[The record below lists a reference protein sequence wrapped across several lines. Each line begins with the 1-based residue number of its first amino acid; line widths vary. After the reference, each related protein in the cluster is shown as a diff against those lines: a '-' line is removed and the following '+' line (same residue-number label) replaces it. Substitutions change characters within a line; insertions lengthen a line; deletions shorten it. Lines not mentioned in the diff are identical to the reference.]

1 MAELVA
7 VGADHC
13 VGPGADTR
21 ARPYKANSATRSKEL
36 EEQEETC
43 AMRATDWDEAAFEG
57 HRPLLFSI
65 AYRMLGSA
73 SEAEDVVQDAWLR
86 AIQDEHADVRSP
98 RAYLTTIVTRLC
110 IDHLRSA
117 ERTRVEYPGP
127 WLPEPLA
134 EPNQESAEL
143 ASSLTTAFLVLLEQL
158 SPTER
163 AVFLLREV
171 FELDFDEIA
180 KSVGKSAANTR
191 QILTRARGRLR
202 ESRPRFTV
210 SRGESEEIVRRFR
223 HACGTGNVEEL
234 MALLHADAE
243 LVSDGGGK
251 AAAATRPVLGADRI
265 TRFVLGYAG
274 KLHWSES
281 DFQLVT
287 INGAPGLLMRHPVA
301 GNGTYSFDIA
311 DGRIRAI
318 YIVRNPDKLRGFLE
332 RTH

>member
-1 MAELVA
+1 
-7 VGADHC
+7 
-13 VGPGADTR
+13 
-21 ARPYKANSATRSKEL
+21 
-36 EEQEETC
+36 
-43 AMRATDWDEAAFEG
+43 
-57 HRPLLFSI
+57 
-65 AYRMLGSA
+65 MLGSA

-86 AIQDEHADVRSP
+86 ARQDEQTDVRSP

-117 ERTRVEYPGP
+117 ERTRMEYPGP

-134 EPNQESAEL
+134 EPNQESVEL

-158 SPTER
+158 APTER

-171 FELDFDEIA
+171 FDLDFDEIA
-180 KSVGKSAANTR
+180 RIVGKSETNAR

-202 ESRPRFTV
+202 DSRPRFTV
-210 SRGESEEIVRRFR
+210 SRRESEEIVRRFR
-223 HACGTGNVEEL
+223 QACVTGNVEEL
-234 MALLHADAE
+234 MAVLHADAQ

-251 AAAATRPVLGADRI
+251 AAAATRPVLGADRVAK
-265 TRFVLGYAG
+265 FMFGYAG

-287 INGAPGLLMRHPVA
+287 INGAPGLLLRHPIA

>member
-1 MAELVA
+1 MA
-7 VGADHC
+7 
-13 VGPGADTR
+13 
-21 ARPYKANSATRSKEL
+21 
-36 EEQEETC
+36 
-43 AMRATDWDEAAFEG
+43 ATDWDGATFEA

-65 AYRMLGSA
+65 AYRMLGSV

-86 AIQDEHADVRSP
+86 ACQDEHADVRSP

-117 ERTRVEYPGP
+117 ERTRVQYPGP
-127 WLPEPLA
+127 WLPEPLV

-158 SPTER
+158 APTER

-180 KSVGKSAANTR
+180 RTVGKSEANTR

-202 ESRPRFTV
+202 DSRPRFTV
-210 SRGESEEIVRRFR
+210 SRRESEEIVRRFR
-223 HACGTGNVEEL
+223 HAYVTGNVEEL
-234 MALLHADAE
+234 MAVLHPDAE
-243 LVSDGGGK
+243 LVADGGGK
-251 AAAATRPVLGADRI
+251 APAATSPVLGASRI
-265 TRFVLGYAG
+265 ATFVVDLAG
-274 KLHWSES
+274 KMPWSES

-287 INGAPGLLMRHPVA
+287 VNGAPGLLMRHPIS
-301 GNGTYSFDIA
+301 GNGTYSFDIT

-318 YIVRNPDKLRGFLE
+318 YGVRNPDKLRGFLE
-332 RTH
+332 HTY

>member
-1 MAELVA
+1 MASTEWD
-7 VGADHC
+7 GA
-13 VGPGADTR
+13 TF
-21 ARPYKANSATRSKEL
+21 
-36 EEQEETC
+36 
-43 AMRATDWDEAAFEG
+43 EA

-86 AIQDEHADVRSP
+86 ARQDEHADIRSP

-117 ERTRVEYPGP
+117 ERTRMEYPGP

-143 ASSLTTAFLVLLEQL
+143 ASSLTTAFLVMLEHL
-158 SPTER
+158 APTER

-180 KSVGKSAANTR
+180 RSIGKSEVNTR

-210 SRGESEEIVRRFR
+210 SRGESEEIVQRFR
-223 HACGTGNVEEL
+223 HACVTGNVEEL
-234 MALLHADAE
+234 MAVLHADATF
-243 LVSDGGGK
+243 VADGGGK
-251 AAAATRPVLGADRI
+251 AAAPTSPVLGADRI
-265 TRFVLGYAG
+265 AEFLIDIVG
-274 KLHWSES
+274 KVRWSES
-281 DFQLVT
+281 DPQLVT
-287 INGAPGLLMRHPVA
+287 INGAPGLLVRHPIS
-301 GNGTYSFDIA
+301 GNGTYSFEIV
-311 DGRIRAI
+311 DGRIRQI
-318 YIVRNPDKLRGFLE
+318 YVVRNPDKLRGFLE
-332 RTH
+332 QTH

>member
-1 MAELVA
+1 M
-7 VGADHC
+7 GAS
-13 VGPGADTR
+13 
-21 ARPYKANSATRSKEL
+21 N
-36 EEQEETC
+36 
-43 AMRATDWDEAAFEG
+43 WDGAAFEA

-86 AIQDEHADVRSP
+86 ARQDEQSVVRSA
-98 RAYLTTIVTRLC
+98 RAYLTTIVTRLS
-110 IDHLRSA
+110 IDRLRSA
-117 ERTRVEYPGP
+117 ERSRLEYPGP

-158 SPTER
+158 TPTER

-180 KSVGKSAANTR
+180 RSIGKSQTNTR

-202 ESRPRFTV
+202 DARPRFTA
-210 SRGESEEIVRRFR
+210 SRGESEEIVRQFR
-223 HACGTGNVEEL
+223 HACATGNVEEL
-234 MALLHADAE
+234 MAVLHADAT

-251 AAAATRPVLGADRI
+251 AIAATRPVLGADRI
-265 TRFVLGYAG
+265 AKFMLGYAG

-281 DFQLVT
+281 HFELVT
-287 INGAPGLLMRHPVA
+287 VNGAPGLLLRHPIA
-301 GNGTYSFDIA
+301 GDGTYSFDIGG
-311 DGRIRAI
+311 GRIRAI
-318 YIVRNPDKLRGFLE
+318 YVMRNPDKLRRFLE
-332 RTH
+332 HTH

>member
-1 MAELVA
+1 MATTE
-7 VGADHC
+7 
-13 VGPGADTR
+13 
-21 ARPYKANSATRSKEL
+21 
-36 EEQEETC
+36 
-43 AMRATDWDEAAFEG
+43 WDAAAFET

-73 SEAEDVVQDAWLR
+73 SEAEDVMQDAWLR
-86 AIQDEHADVRSP
+86 ALQDEHADVRSP

-110 IDHLRSA
+110 IDRLRSA
-117 ERTRVEYPGP
+117 ERTRMEYPGP

-143 ASSLTTAFLVLLEQL
+143 ASSLTTAFLVVLEHL
-158 SPTER
+158 APTER

-180 KSVGKSAANTR
+180 ASVGKSEANTR
-191 QILTRARGRLR
+191 QILTRARSRLR
-202 ESRPRFTV
+202 DARPRFTV
-210 SRGESEEIVRRFR
+210 SRRESEEVVKRFR
-223 HACGTGNVEEL
+223 HACVTGDVEAL
-234 MALLHADAE
+234 MAVLHTDAE

-251 AAAATRPVLGADRI
+251 AAAATHPVIGADRI
-265 TRFVLGYAG
+265 AKFILGYAG
-274 KLHWSES
+274 KMHWSES
-281 DFQLVT
+281 DFELVT
-287 INGAPGLLMRHPVA
+287 INGEPGLLMRHEAA

-318 YIVRNPDKLRGFLE
+318 YVVRNPDKLRGFLA

>member
-1 MAELVA
+1 M
-7 VGADHC
+7 
-13 VGPGADTR
+13 T
-21 ARPYKANSATRSKEL
+21 
-36 EEQEETC
+36 
-43 AMRATDWDEAAFEG
+43 ATDVDGTAFEA

-73 SEAEDVVQDAWLR
+73 TEAEDVVQDAWLR
-86 AIQDEHADVRSP
+86 ARQDTGTDVRSA

-117 ERTRVEYPGP
+117 ERTRMEYPGP

-171 FELDFDEIA
+171 FDFDFDEIA
-180 KSVGKSAANTR
+180 RSVGKSEVNTR
-191 QILTRARGRLR
+191 QILTRARTRLR
-202 ESRPRFTV
+202 GSRPRYTA
-210 SRGESEEIVRRFR
+210 SPQESEEIVRRFR
-223 HACGTGNVEEL
+223 DATITGNIDEL
-234 MALLHADAE
+234 MAVLHADATF
-243 LVSDGGGK
+243 VSDGGGK
-251 AAAATRPVLGADRI
+251 ATAATRPVLGADRI
-265 TRFVLGYAG
+265 AKFVMGYAR
-274 KLHWSES
+274 KAHWTAS

-287 INGAPGLLMRHPVA
+287 VNGTPGLLMRHALA
-301 GNGTYSFDIA
+301 GTGTYSFDIV

-318 YIVRNPDKLRGFLE
+318 YVMRNPDKLRGFLGG
-332 RTH
+332 RN

>member
-1 MAELVA
+1 MASE
-7 VGADHC
+7 
-13 VGPGADTR
+13 
-21 ARPYKANSATRSKEL
+21 
-36 EEQEETC
+36 
-43 AMRATDWDEAAFEG
+43 WDESTFEA

-73 SEAEDVVQDAWLR
+73 SEAEDVVQDTWLR
-86 AIQDEHADVRSP
+86 ASQDSQADIRSP

-117 ERTRVEYPGP
+117 EHTRMEYPGP

-158 SPTER
+158 APTER

-180 KSVGKSAANTR
+180 KSVGKSEANTR
-191 QILTRARGRLR
+191 QILTRARSRLR
-202 ESRPRFTV
+202 DSRPRFTA
-210 SRGESEEIVRRFR
+210 SRREAEEIVRRFR
-223 HACGTGNVEEL
+223 HACAAGSVEEM
-234 MALLHADAE
+234 MATLHADAE
-243 LVSDGGGK
+243 LIADGGGK
-251 AAAATRPVLGADRI
+251 ASAATRPVLGADRI
-265 TRFVLGYAG
+265 AKFFIGYAG

-281 DFQLVT
+281 DFELVT
-287 INGAPGLLMRHPVA
+287 INGAPGLLMRHPIS
-301 GNGTYSFDIA
+301 GNGTYSFDIV

-318 YIVRNPDKLRGFLE
+318 YVVRNPDKLRGFLE